1 MARGDIIAHKAGAE
15 RVGEPEK
22 GDPIT
27 TEVVR
32 HALNSAANQMKRA
45 LVRTSF
51 SPVIYEVLDFAV
63 AIYDRDLRL
72 LAQSPTMPHFMGTLS
87 FCIAG
92 AVEAIGGEEKLLPGD
107 VILYNWPYG
116 VGAHAQDLAVVVP
129 VFLDGKELIGYAA
142 NKAHWLDIGG
152 KDPYSTDTVD
162 IFQEGTIYPG
172 VRLYRGGEFNE
183 DVYRIIIANSRVP
196 KALKG
201 DLDSQITGCR
211 VGAAALEEV
220 VKRFGVPIFRT
231 AVEHMFDYGE
241 KIMRSYFEKIPDGRY
256 VASGQLDNDGLSDD
270 PIPFE
275 LAIEIEGSDVR
286 LDFSKVPPV
295 QKGPFNTPLPST
307 ISVSRVAMT
316 MLAGF
321 GEAPNEG
328 HFRPLTVITREDSM
342 FHPLPPAP
350 CFLYGWPGLQAIEV
364 IYQAI
369 SKVLPKAVPASSG
382 GCICSLVSWGTRE
395 ATGEPWAD
403 GAPHPVGQ
411 GAWDGGDGGTMM
423 YISQSATRLSP
434 MEVCES
440 RNPWI
445 IERIALAQDSCGPG
459 QYRGGLGLDLH
470 FRMLEDTYMTPVIER
485 TKNPPWGLEG
495 GGIARA
501 NNATV
506 IYADGSTADI
516 PKTTR
521 YLVPKGAVLKLTTGG
536 GGGYGKPGMRES
548 DAVRRDLKAGYI
560 SPEFAA
566 LHYPHAL

>member
-87 FCIAG
+87 FCVSG
-92 AVEAIGGEEKLLPGD
+92 AVEAIGGEARLLPGD

-162 IFQEGTIYPG
+162 VFQEGTIYPG
-172 VRLYRGGEFNE
+172 VRLYRGGELNE

-220 VKRFGVPIFRT
+220 VKRFGMPTFWT
-231 AVEHMFDYGE
+231 
-241 KIMRSYFEKIPDGRY
+241 
-256 VASGQLDNDGLSDD
+256 
-270 PIPFE
+270 
-275 LAIEIEGSDVR
+275 
-286 LDFSKVPPV
+286 
-295 QKGPFNTPLPST
+295 
-307 ISVSRVAMT
+307 
-316 MLAGF
+316 
-321 GEAPNEG
+321 
-328 HFRPLTVITREDSM
+328 
-342 FHPLPPAP
+342 
-350 CFLYGWPGLQAIEV
+350 
-364 IYQAI
+364 
-369 SKVLPKAVPASSG
+369 
-382 GCICSLVSWGTRE
+382 
-395 ATGEPWAD
+395 
-403 GAPHPVGQ
+403 
-411 GAWDGGDGGTMM
+411 
-423 YISQSATRLSP
+423 
-434 MEVCES
+434 
-440 RNPWI
+440 
-445 IERIALAQDSCGPG
+445 
-459 QYRGGLGLDLH
+459 
-470 FRMLEDTYMTPVIER
+470 
-485 TKNPPWGLEG
+485 
-495 GGIARA
+495 
-501 NNATV
+501 
-506 IYADGSTADI
+506 
-516 PKTTR
+516 
-521 YLVPKGAVLKLTTGG
+521 
-536 GGGYGKPGMRES
+536 
-548 DAVRRDLKAGYI
+548 
-560 SPEFAA
+560 
-566 LHYPHAL
+566 